1 VVLRLIERTVN
12 LGIYKTYSDL
22 KAAFLEKGCKIISE
36 KPPLQILLKQGSLWG
51 ISPRTAK
58 KTITVNF
65 ASAESETNVTCF
77 SHMSSDWKN
86 LTVIGCVFGAV
97 LVGLCLWIIFDLDTL
112 LVTQKPSFWSW
123 LVTINGSVDLQIVHA
138 FMNLT
143 NALATFLSVVI
154 VLEIGILIYVHS
166 RIDRFANELLEA
178 FSPVNEK
185 QNGMHLNRL

>member
-1 VVLRLIERTVN
+1 MLRLIERTVN
-12 LGIYKTYSDL
+12 LGIDKTYPDL

-36 KPPLQILLKQGSLWG
+36 EPPKQVLFKQGSLWG

-65 ASAESETNVTCF
+65 SSAESETHVTCF
-77 SHMSSDWKN
+77 SRMSSDWRN
-86 LTVIGCVFGAV
+86 ITLVGCVFGAV
-97 LVGLCLWIIFDLDTL
+97 LVGLCLWITFDLDTF

-123 LVTINGSVDLQIVHA
+123 LVTINGSVDLQVVHA

-143 NALATFLSVVI
+143 NALATLLSVVI

-166 RIDRFANELLEA
+166 RIDRFSKELLDA
-178 FSPVNEK
+178 FSPVYEK
-185 QNGMHLNRL
+185 QNEMHLN